1 MDYSFSKKKKTAKNE
16 NLVKLMG
23 LHIFAFPCSV

>member
-1 MDYSFSKKKKTAKNE
+1 MDYSFSKKKTAKNE